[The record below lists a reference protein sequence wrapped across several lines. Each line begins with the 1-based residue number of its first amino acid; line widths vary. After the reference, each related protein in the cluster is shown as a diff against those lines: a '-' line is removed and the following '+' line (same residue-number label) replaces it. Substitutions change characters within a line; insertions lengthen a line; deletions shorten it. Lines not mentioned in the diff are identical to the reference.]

1 MDAATQLLSLFIVV
15 IALAMVMVGGATMR
29 RVRRSGRPFPALRP
43 MPAYDSVNRSVGLA
57 IESNQPMHLG
67 LGSSGLGGAST
78 MVALASAELFY
89 QATKRAA
96 VGDVAPIVTLSGDA
110 SALPLAQDTLRR
122 AYRER
127 QRLSAYRYVNARW
140 YPQGARRL
148 AYAAAISAMMH
159 DERISTSFLVGTFG
173 TELALIMEASA
184 RRKQPASALSDQL
197 DGQAVAWAFS
207 DHVFIGEE
215 IFNAGAYLGQEAGYY
230 AQVITT
236 SGLRI
241 ILVAVLLALL
251 IFRLTQSGA

>member
-1 MDAATQLLSLFIVV
+1 VDAATQFLSLFIVV

-29 RVRRSGRPFPALRP
+29 RVRGSGRPLPTLRP
-43 MPAYDSVNRSVGLA
+43 MPAYDAVSRYVGLA

-67 LGSSGLGGAST
+67 FGSSGLGGAST
-78 MVALASAELFY
+78 MTALASAELFY
-89 QATKRAA
+89 QTAKRAA

-140 YPQGARRL
+140 YPEGARGL
-148 AYAAAISAMMH
+148 AYSAAISAMMH
-159 DERISTSFLVGTFG
+159 DENISTSLLAGTFG
-173 TELALIMEASA
+173 TELALIMETSA
-184 RRKQPASALSDQL
+184 RRKQAASALSDQL

-207 DHVFIGEE
+207 EHVFIGEE
-215 IFNAGAYLGQEAGYY
+215 IFNAGAYLGQETGYY

-241 ILVAVLLALL
+241 MLVAVLLALL